1 MINYNFMR
9 ILIFISFFF
18 PTFFNSQVNT
28 DIKNQPSI
36 QKLSD
41 VNVSSYV
48 NDNVKV
54 INITKAF
61 GKNWNKYEKTI
72 INSSGD
78 MCIIYLKGTD
88 GLVKRALASLINGK
102 IIHYFGEDEKA
113 FFYNDNVY
121 VIRENGLFEFTNKE
135 YVGRITNVDLSKYN
149 AFKKFGQYVVIY
161 DTNLILKEDD
171 LRPERDR
178 KLFQHAIINLN
189 TLKIDIHKFSL
200 ENWKARNLKYDEW
213 LYMSVEASNNSNKS
227 LIEKISCFLAL
238 AQRTLIDDR
247 ILIDTRLLDNNPF
260 EMIIQ
265 KPSYNSNV
273 QFYWISFNKDGTATI
288 NGDVVIDSD
297 IGSFAGN
304 AGGLH
309 NVILKNKILNVI
321 NEKSG
326 VGNDHYKI
334 KLNIDEMKQEKRGL
348 PYVPLLKSKPIKNN
362 SLRMS
367 DFGNKSNLGS
377 DKKWKILEAES
388 ENNLYFSFGEPY
400 IYEYNTLTV
409 KSLNYN
415 QFEQIQN
422 YTFNCSNKIEKS
434 IDSLVINKTNFMN
447 YKDTYEEFVPIA
459 KKFKDDLRLKKDE
472 FYNLQFKDLKV
483 DTIQTMNMFEASNY
497 LLNEEK
503 YLVTLN
509 INDINIPLSISIN
522 KKEAQQITLEN
533 NTSSYWIINSVFS
546 TLRKNYV
553 PVFIELVFKDS
564 IIFQSIV
571 PEYSFEIMDNLSF
584 SNNKY
589 IDKFRYQEFNE
600 NFYKYHIAAG
610 GVNNYFDYSKKF
622 KIKRINQLGYLADF
636 STEQSWFLH
645 DKLIRCCPRKSD
657 YPDGSDGIGL
667 YLGQYGLLLNANLP
681 FCEGHKKFLIQE
693 SIGKELIQ
701 ESNDCVQYWNKIG
714 PFSIKREFKYE
725 KNLQKYTKANI
736 IINKNNIDLE
746 KINLLDLIDN
756 PKSIDILTYRISPNK
771 KYFAVLINNILS
783 VYNTTDF
790 KNILKINLQV
800 YFDYQLSDPFL
811 SMRPGQKLSNRL
823 YWDSNSNY
831 LGYENLVFQIPFL
844 EKFFYSQNN

>member
-1 MINYNFMR
+1 
-9 ILIFISFFF
+9 
-18 PTFFNSQVNT
+18 
-28 DIKNQPSI
+28 
-36 QKLSD
+36 
-41 VNVSSYV
+41 
-48 NDNVKV
+48 
-54 INITKAF
+54 
-61 GKNWNKYEKTI
+61 
-72 INSSGD
+72 
-78 MCIIYLKGTD
+78 
-88 GLVKRALASLINGK
+88 
-102 IIHYFGEDEKA
+102 
-113 FFYNDNVY
+113 
-121 VIRENGLFEFTNKE
+121 
-135 YVGRITNVDLSKYN
+135 
-149 AFKKFGQYVVIY
+149 
-161 DTNLILKEDD
+161 
-171 LRPERDR
+171 
-178 KLFQHAIINLN
+178 
-189 TLKIDIHKFSL
+189 
-200 ENWKARNLKYDEW
+200 
-213 LYMSVEASNNSNKS
+213 
-227 LIEKISCFLAL
+227 
-238 AQRTLIDDR
+238 
-247 ILIDTRLLDNNPF
+247 
-260 EMIIQ
+260 
-265 KPSYNSNV
+265 
-273 QFYWISFNKDGTATI
+273 
-288 NGDVVIDSD
+288 
-297 IGSFAGN
+297 
-304 AGGLH
+304 
-309 NVILKNKILNVI
+309 
-321 NEKSG
+321 
-326 VGNDHYKI
+326 
-334 KLNIDEMKQEKRGL
+334 
-348 PYVPLLKSKPIKNN
+348 
-362 SLRMS
+362 
-367 DFGNKSNLGS
+367 
-377 DKKWKILEAES
+377 
-388 ENNLYFSFGEPY
+388 
-400 IYEYNTLTV
+400 
-409 KSLNYN
+409 
-415 QFEQIQN
+415 
-422 YTFNCSNKIEKS
+422 
-434 IDSLVINKTNFMN
+434 
-447 YKDTYEEFVPIA
+447 
-459 KKFKDDLRLKKDE
+459 
-472 FYNLQFKDLKV
+472 
-483 DTIQTMNMFEASNY
+483 MNMFEASNY
-497 LLNEEK
+497 ILNEEK

-509 INDINIPLSISIN
+509 IKDVNIPLSISIN

-610 GVNNYFDYSKKF
+610 GVNNYFDYSKKL
-622 KIKRINQLGYLADF
+622 KVKRVNQLGYLADF
-636 STEQSWFLH
+636 STEQSWFLY

-657 YPDGSDGIGL
+657 NPDGSDGIGL

-811 SMRPGQKLSNRL
+811 SIQAGQKLSNRL